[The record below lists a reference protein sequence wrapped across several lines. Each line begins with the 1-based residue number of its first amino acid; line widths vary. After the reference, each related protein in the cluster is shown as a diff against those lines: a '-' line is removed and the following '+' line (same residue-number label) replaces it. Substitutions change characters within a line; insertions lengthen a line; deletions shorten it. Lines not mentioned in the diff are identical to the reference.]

1 MPLTPWISAPAAE
14 QSTVAPFF
22 ERSSPR
28 CGSRLFG
35 LVAKLAAL
43 VFAPPLS
50 GNPMPP
56 SQAEVTMR
64 LPAGY
69 GAPVSSVPQ
78 SPLLPMKTKGSAVSL
93 PLPSSSSSASASPGA
108 ASANTAVAME
118 KERHMV
124 ISPLS
129 CYLERVSLAKGGQTD
144 QSRRH

>member
-1 MPLTPWISAPAAE
+1 MPFTPWISAPADE
-14 QSTVAPFF
+14 QSAVGPFL
-22 ERSSPR
+22 ESSSPR

-35 LVAKLAAL
+35 LGSRSW
-43 VFAPPLS
+43 VFSPPLS
-50 GNPMPP
+50 GKPMPP
-56 SQAEVTMR
+56 SHADVTMR

-78 SPLLPMKTKGSAVSL
+78 SPVLPMNTKGSAVSL

-129 CYLERVSLAKGGQTD
+129 CYLERVSLAKGEQTD